1 MKDLIQGRSLRLRQ
15 FSFATH
21 WKTMLLLLVL
31 CVGFN
36 ANAQNITV
44 SGTVVDGTEEPMIG
58 ATVTVEGTKNAVAT
72 DIDGNFTLKNVA
84 KNATLVVSYIGYKT
98 EKVAVNGQTHI
109 NITLS
114 EDSEALEEVVVI
126 GYGGTRAR
134 RDLTGSVGSVSG
146 AKLAAVPV
154 TSAAVALQGKV
165 AGVQVTTVD
174 GQPGADINIRVRGAT
189 SVTQSN
195 DPLYIVDGFQVDNI
209 NDIPPSDIQSIDIL
223 KDASLTAIYG
233 AKGGNGVVIVTTKS
247 AQEGKTQVSFNAQ
260 GSVSHISKKLDLMNA
275 YDFVDYQWDF
285 ATGRS
290 KSSSSAKL
298 FRYNFGNIRD
308 LDLYRS
314 APTHDWQDEVMGN
327 DPFSYSTNVSIGG
340 GNDKTRYNISL
351 TQSDDRG
358 IIMGSGVRRTNIH
371 TKLQTKILP
380 NLTLQFN
387 PKVSYRR
394 DEGAGGDNVGTGGII
409 DVLRYRP
416 TNGIRELGD
425 IFWTPGAADPD
436 QEALFEYTN
445 PVNDIKTNVRKKHAY
460 TIANQAALEY
470 KPINGLT
477 LRTEGNFTFAFSDD
491 NRFWG
496 PLTDTGKKNQTLPVA
511 QVEKKQTNQYTWTT
525 TASYDWSIKE
535 KNNFYAL
542 VGFELYHKQAKSSNQ
557 KNRYFPRE
565 ITADKAW
572 DNMGLGKAWTSTTE
586 LGTADRTTS
595 YFGQLSYNYDHKYLL
610 SATFRADG
618 STMFAPGHQWGY
630 FPSVSGAW
638 VISSEEFMK
647 DLTWLNELKFRVAI
661 GKAGNNRIKADM
673 WRYIYSTNSSG
684 GPNFGESTLNPDGE
698 IYYDTSNYLP
708 NPDIKWETTL
718 TRNFAF
724 DIALFN
730 NRLRITP
737 EYYWNTTSDLIYEAD
752 VLTTL
757 GYGKQYQN
765 IGQVTNRGFEL
776 SISGDIL
783 RGKDYV
789 LSANFNLGANK
800 MKVDKLTGDED
811 YLDLRH
817 GRAHTDAGN
826 NYRLKVGGEVG
837 LIYGYVY
844 DGLYGFDEFT
854 YNSAKQAYDPI
865 PQVFDENGKLVSGT
879 VLMDGMYNPND
890 QGAQTQ
896 PGKPKFKDLN
906 GDGIIDQNDKKVIG
920 RTTPK
925 LQGGFGLNGQWK
937 NFDFTANF
945 TFFLDFDVYNATAY
959 RLSSSMNN
967 KNNFYNVLS
976 KFNKDNRWTYTDTDW
991 RWEHM
996 LGNSQTEWD
1005 NFEGSG
1011 VPMVNPDGS
1020 ERKKLWGFE
1029 RYQYVNGNRT
1039 EWNPADVTKE
1049 YTISRFVEDGSFL
1062 RCNDITV
1069 GYSLPANII
1078 SKAGMSKCRF
1088 YASVTNPFIITSYS
1102 GYDPEVDVQ
1111 SGLTPSYDMNRY
1123 PRSRSYVFGLN
1134 LTF

>member
-673 WRYIYSTNSSG
+673 WRYIYSTNS
-684 GPNFGESTLNPDGE
+684 
-698 IYYDTSNYLP
+698 
-708 NPDIKWETTL
+708 
-718 TRNFAF
+718 R
-724 DIALFN
+724 
-730 NRLRITP
+730 RR
-737 EYYWNTTSDLIYEAD
+737 DL
-752 VLTTL
+752 L
-757 GYGKQYQN
+757 
-765 IGQVTNRGFEL
+765 
-776 SISGDIL
+776 
-783 RGKDYV
+783 
-789 LSANFNLGANK
+789 
-800 MKVDKLTGDED
+800 
-811 YLDLRH
+811 
-817 GRAHTDAGN
+817 
-826 NYRLKVGGEVG
+826 
-837 LIYGYVY
+837 
-844 DGLYGFDEFT
+844 
-854 YNSAKQAYDPI
+854 
-865 PQVFDENGKLVSGT
+865 
-879 VLMDGMYNPND
+879 
-890 QGAQTQ
+890 
-896 PGKPKFKDLN
+896 
-906 GDGIIDQNDKKVIG
+906 
-920 RTTPK
+920 
-925 LQGGFGLNGQWK
+925 
-937 NFDFTANF
+937 
-945 TFFLDFDVYNATAY
+945 
-959 RLSSSMNN
+959 
-967 KNNFYNVLS
+967 
-976 KFNKDNRWTYTDTDW
+976 
-991 RWEHM
+991 
-996 LGNSQTEWD
+996 
-1005 NFEGSG
+1005 
-1011 VPMVNPDGS
+1011 
-1020 ERKKLWGFE
+1020 
-1029 RYQYVNGNRT
+1029 
-1039 EWNPADVTKE
+1039 
-1049 YTISRFVEDGSFL
+1049 
-1062 RCNDITV
+1062 
-1069 GYSLPANII
+1069 
-1078 SKAGMSKCRF
+1078 
-1088 YASVTNPFIITSYS
+1088 
-1102 GYDPEVDVQ
+1102 
-1111 SGLTPSYDMNRY
+1111 
-1123 PRSRSYVFGLN
+1123 
-1134 LTF
+1134 

>member
-290 KSSSSAKL
+290 KSSSPAQL

-673 WRYIYSTNSSG
+673 WRYIYSINSSG
-684 GPNFGESTLNPDGE
+684 GN
-698 IYYDTSNYLP
+698 
-708 NPDIKWETTL
+708 
-718 TRNFAF
+718 
-724 DIALFN
+724 
-730 NRLRITP
+730 RIT
-737 EYYWNTTSDLIYEAD
+737 S
-752 VLTTL
+752 
-757 GYGKQYQN
+757 
-765 IGQVTNRGFEL
+765 
-776 SISGDIL
+776 
-783 RGKDYV
+783 
-789 LSANFNLGANK
+789 
-800 MKVDKLTGDED
+800 
-811 YLDLRH
+811 
-817 GRAHTDAGN
+817 
-826 NYRLKVGGEVG
+826 
-837 LIYGYVY
+837 
-844 DGLYGFDEFT
+844 
-854 YNSAKQAYDPI
+854 
-865 PQVFDENGKLVSGT
+865 
-879 VLMDGMYNPND
+879 
-890 QGAQTQ
+890 
-896 PGKPKFKDLN
+896 
-906 GDGIIDQNDKKVIG
+906 
-920 RTTPK
+920 
-925 LQGGFGLNGQWK
+925 
-937 NFDFTANF
+937 
-945 TFFLDFDVYNATAY
+945 
-959 RLSSSMNN
+959 
-967 KNNFYNVLS
+967 
-976 KFNKDNRWTYTDTDW
+976 
-991 RWEHM
+991 
-996 LGNSQTEWD
+996 
-1005 NFEGSG
+1005 
-1011 VPMVNPDGS
+1011 
-1020 ERKKLWGFE
+1020 
-1029 RYQYVNGNRT
+1029 
-1039 EWNPADVTKE
+1039 
-1049 YTISRFVEDGSFL
+1049 
-1062 RCNDITV
+1062 
-1069 GYSLPANII
+1069 
-1078 SKAGMSKCRF
+1078 
-1088 YASVTNPFIITSYS
+1088 
-1102 GYDPEVDVQ
+1102 
-1111 SGLTPSYDMNRY
+1111 
-1123 PRSRSYVFGLN
+1123 
-1134 LTF
+1134 